1 MRRSARLSGINGVPG
16 EQDPDSA
23 EDASQ
28 DVTAILNAEAGS
40 QNQQSSPKRKHNS
53 TPTDYTGHSPNKRRA
68 GEPIST
74 ATPTPAN
81 PTDVH
86 SATRSSGRLQ
96 ARVSLA
102 PRPPVNPRNQYELPD
117 SPEAVAATRPAIEP
131 PKKLRALNKTKQK
144 QLLVSPFRG
153 RGELDI
159 RTTATVYLDDSPR
172 KIPTRNKLQKIG
184 TSFLKLRPTTH
195 QKDSNNAPFDGE
207 DVLAEAFRQ
216 AVGPETP
223 ALPPVQLS
231 ASTAREPQSTP
242 ARKSPTKK
250 PSRGRAAPGRTPE
263 TVPGEC
269 ESAQNSRASKVV
281 NPLAHAALQT
291 QHEQI
296 NSKRAATSPKTRAP
310 APRQAGPQDAAD
322 EPIDEHEPDDQVD
335 EHSPSEAGQDEPA
348 SAPASEPE
356 ADRGEDNRDRA
367 EEDGAVEDDSRG
379 AANHSASH
387 RPETEAE
394 RRRRE
399 QEEAEEEAKR
409 QERIQAAM
417 QGIEDAAQVYECGPA
432 WEKALVGA
440 AELVGHRTHTEP
452 TSTNGRAVARPL
464 KILIKAY
471 KRLRRAEP
479 ESLYQLTETIQDN
492 RLLFRERCDHI
503 SSYKI
508 RPDMRRDRQRKR
520 MVRDIFEHLVPDSMK
535 LAKCVL
541 RARFQDGD
549 LSRIALKDVVRFLH
563 ITMSL
568 VESANEWLPRPIFD
582 NKNKSIMKSA
592 ITQNIAYIIRRYS
605 DEIADVECEKYRNEL
620 EIKQQAELQSLRS
633 RCERKRAAVREKYRS
648 HAMRA
653 NRQPVAEIVD
663 IDELDVDNQQ
673 GANDDHGTT
682 AAQTLSSHDPS
693 RSQARREPTE
703 EIPAPPPLALNDKE
717 TMVLLHAL
725 QVYTSETRFQ
735 DIMDA
740 YGGDGGKLGRFD
752 MDQIMALA
760 RWIKQT
766 MALQLQNRSDRQWDY
781 LRSIPD

>member
-1 MRRSARLSGINGVPG
+1 
-16 EQDPDSA
+16 
-23 EDASQ
+23 
-28 DVTAILNAEAGS
+28 
-40 QNQQSSPKRKHNS
+40 
-53 TPTDYTGHSPNKRRA
+53 
-68 GEPIST
+68 
-74 ATPTPAN
+74 
-81 PTDVH
+81 
-86 SATRSSGRLQ
+86 
-96 ARVSLA
+96 
-102 PRPPVNPRNQYELPD
+102 
-117 SPEAVAATRPAIEP
+117 
-131 PKKLRALNKTKQK
+131 LNKTKQK

-184 TSFLKLRPTTH
+184 TSFLKLRPTAH

-216 AVGPETP
+216 PDGPETP

-231 ASTAREPQSTP
+231 ASTAREPQSSP

-250 PSRGRAAPGRTPE
+250 PSRGGAAPGRTPE
-263 TVPGEC
+263 TVPGER

-296 NSKRAATSPKTRAP
+296 ISKRAATSPKTRAP
-310 APRQAGPQDAAD
+310 APRQAGPQEAAD

-335 EHSPSEAGQDEPA
+335 EHLPSEDGQDE
-348 SAPASEPE
+348 PASEPE
-356 ADRGEDNRDRA
+356 ADRGEDNQGQA
-367 EEDGAVEDDSRG
+367 EEGGAVEDDSHA
-379 AANHSASH
+379 AANHSASQ
-387 RPETEAE
+387 RPKTEAE
-394 RRRRE
+394 RRRKE

-409 QERIQAAM
+409 QERIQAAL
-417 QGIEDAAQVYECGPA
+417 QGIEDAARLYECGPA
-432 WEKALVGA
+432 WEKALVGT
-440 AELVGHRTHTEP
+440 AELIKDRAHTEP

-479 ESLYQLTETIQDN
+479 ESHFQITKTIQEN
-492 RLLFRERCDHI
+492 RLLFEERCDHI
-503 SSYKI
+503 STFKI
-508 RPDMRRDRQRKR
+508 RPDMRRDRQRKN
-520 MVRDIFEHLVPDSMK
+520 MIRDIFEHLVPDSMK

-541 RARFQDGD
+541 RARYQDGY
-549 LSRIALKDVVRFLH
+549 LSRTALRDVVRFLH

-592 ITQNIAYIIRRYS
+592 ITQNVAYIIRRYS
-605 DEIADVECEKYRNEL
+605 DAIADEECEKYRNEL

-653 NRQPVAEIVD
+653 NRQPVSEIVD

-682 AAQTLSSHDPS
+682 AAQTLSGHDAS

-725 QVYTSETRFQ
+725 QVYTSESRFQ

>member
-1 MRRSARLSGINGVPG
+1 MSRCRDVYGYFLRLHDDILSDSVPIKMRRSARLSGINGVPR

-40 QNQQSSPKRKHNS
+40 QHQQSSPKRKRNS
-53 TPTDYTGHSPNKRRA
+53 TLTDYTGNSPNKRRA

-81 PTDVH
+81 PTNVH

-102 PRPPVNPRNQYELPD
+102 PRPRVNPRNQYELPD

-216 AVGPETP
+216 PDGPETP

-250 PSRGRAAPGRTPE
+250 PSRGGAAPGRTPE
-263 TVPGEC
+263 TVPGER

-296 NSKRAATSPKTRAP
+296 ISKRAAISPKTRAP
-310 APRQAGPQDAAD
+310 APRQAGPQEAAD
-322 EPIDEHEPDDQVD
+322 DPIEEHEPVDQVD
-335 EHSPSEAGQDEPA
+335 EHEPSEDGQDE
-348 SAPASEPE
+348 PASEPE

-379 AANHSASH
+379 AANHSASQ

-417 QGIEDAAQVYECGPA
+417 QGIEEAARLYECGPA

-440 AELVGHRTHTEP
+440 AEILERRAYTEP

-479 ESLYQLTETIQDN
+479 ESLDQITKTIRDN
-492 RLLFRERCDHI
+492 RLLFKERCDHLN
-503 SSYKI
+503 SYKI
-508 RPDMRRDRQRKR
+508 RPNMTRDRQRKK
-520 MVRDIFEHLVPDSMK
+520 MVMDIFDHLVPDSMK

-541 RARFQDGD
+541 RARYQDGD
-549 LSRIALKDVVRFLH
+549 LSRIALIDVVRFLR

-568 VESANEWLPRPIFD
+568 VDSANEWLPRPAFG
-582 NKNKSIMKSA
+582 NPNKSVMKSA
-592 ITQNIAYIIRRYS
+592 IAQNVAYIIRRYS
-605 DEIADVECEKYRNEL
+605 DEINEEECENYRNEL
-620 EIKQQAELQSLRS
+620 EIKQRADRQTLHS
-633 RCERKRAAVREKYRS
+633 RIEQKRAAVREKYRS
-648 HAMRA
+648 RAVRA
-653 NRQPVAEIVD
+653 NQQPASEIVD
-663 IDELDVDNQQ
+663 IDELDMDNQQ
-673 GANDDHGTT
+673 GANDEHGAT
-682 AAQTLSSHDPS
+682 AVQTLSGLGSS
-693 RSQARREPTE
+693 RTQARREPTE
-703 EIPAPPPLALNDKE
+703 DIPAPPPLALNDQE

-740 YGGDGGKLGRFD
+740 NGGDGGKLGRFD

-760 RWIKQT
+760 RWIK
-766 MALQLQNRSDRQWDY
+766 
-781 LRSIPD
+781 